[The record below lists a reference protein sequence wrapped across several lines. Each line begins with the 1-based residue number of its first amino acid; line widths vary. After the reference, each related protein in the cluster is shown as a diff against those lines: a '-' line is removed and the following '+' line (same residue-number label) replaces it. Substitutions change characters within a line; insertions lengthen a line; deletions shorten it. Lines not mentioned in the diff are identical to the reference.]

1 MRATKNNWLK
11 AITGIS
17 LVLGLILGV
26 NAFEK
31 KVEAIDIKTEPELKE
46 WHFDGATNPS
56 NNDITDA
63 AQYSEGMSTTCSGL
77 AQTACNLKAPETSPN
92 SGVIDL
98 NYMVPGTG
106 QNIEQRI
113 QSAIA
118 SGTPNETVL
127 DFRAN

>member
-1 MRATKNNWLK
+1 METIKRNWLK

-31 KVEAIDIKTEPELKE
+31 RVEAIDIKTEPELKE
-46 WHFDGATNPS
+46 WHFDGAENPL
-56 NNDITDA
+56 NNDIADA
-63 AQYSEGMSTTCSGL
+63 AQYSEGTSSTCPGV

-106 QNIEQRI
+106 QNVEQRI
-113 QSAIA
+113 QSAIT
-118 SGTPNETVL
+118 SGIANETVL
-127 DFRAN
+127 SFRAN